1 MQGLRRYQEE
11 YEEKCRKLQQA
22 FDAEIQAFGV
32 GDEDNDDDNNTD
44 KNTINSSPMSSG
56 NVVNGPSKNGTS
68 EGSPG
73 VGPHVSSI
81 MVNGAKS
88 PVMDN
93 VMDNAAGDGQ
103 EATGD
108 EKLDSRE
115 KVNSK
120 EELTNM

>member
-1 MQGLRRYQEE
+1 MQGLRCYQEE

-44 KNTINSSPMSSG
+44 KNTINSSPTSGG
-56 NVVNGPSKNGTS
+56 NVVNGPSKNGTGQ
-68 EGSPG
+68 GSPG

-88 PVMDN
+88 PV
-93 VMDNAAGDGQ
+93 VDNAAGDGQ
-103 EATGD
+103 EAAGD